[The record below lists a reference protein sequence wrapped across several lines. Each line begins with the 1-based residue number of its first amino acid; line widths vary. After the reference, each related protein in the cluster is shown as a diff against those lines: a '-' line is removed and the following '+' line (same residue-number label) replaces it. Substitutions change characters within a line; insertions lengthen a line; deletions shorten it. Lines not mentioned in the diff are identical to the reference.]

1 MPHPTTTTPAQ
12 QRYIKKHY
20 KTMKHKDIAKE
31 LGISLSRVQNC
42 CRYNRWLKNGD
53 NKPNVLAKEIIRPAT
68 KKQHVQP
75 KAEYS
80 AGHEATIEKY
90 LKMDI

>member
-1 MPHPTTTTPAQ
+1 MPQPTTTTPEQ
-12 QRYIKKHY
+12 QRFIKKNY

-42 CRYNRWLKNGD
+42 CRYNRWLKYGD
-53 NKPNVLAKEIIRPAT
+53 DKASIQPKEIIRPA
-68 KKQHVQP
+68 KKKKRERP

-80 AGHEATIEKY
+80 SGHEATIEKY
-90 LKMDI
+90 LNMEI